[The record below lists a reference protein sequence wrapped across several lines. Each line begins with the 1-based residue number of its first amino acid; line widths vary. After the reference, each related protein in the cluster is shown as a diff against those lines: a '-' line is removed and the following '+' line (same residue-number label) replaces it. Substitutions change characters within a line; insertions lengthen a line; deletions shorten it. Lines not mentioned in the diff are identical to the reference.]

1 MKKITAEDAWV
12 AAQTAWGEARG
23 EGTEGMQAVLLVI
36 RNRAMDRRWSML
48 SVAAVCRQPAQFS
61 AWNAGDVNRP
71 RMLALSLE
79 NEAFRDCLAMAIEVF
94 SGQTPDVVEGATH
107 YYADTIATPY
117 WAQGKEPVAHIG
129 HHLFF
134 AGIA

>member
-1 MKKITAEDAWV
+1 MKKITAEDVWV

-23 EGTEGMQAVLLVI
+23 EGKEGMQAVLLVI

-61 AWNAGDVNRP
+61 GWNATDPNRSC
-71 RMLALSLE
+71 MLALSLE
-79 NEAFRDCLAMAIEVF
+79 NEAFRDCLLMAIEIF
-94 SGQTPDVVEGATH
+94 SGQTPDCVQGATH
-107 YYADTIATPY
+107 YYADTIAAPY
-117 WAQGKEPVAHIG
+117 WAQGKEPVIHIG
-129 HHLFF
+129 HHLLF